1 MAKSVKL
8 TNAEVITFYQSEDYL
23 KEIETEKGTIM
34 SFQVKTRVSDR
45 VENSPLIFE
54 RCSFF
59 ADTAEKIE
67 YIRGVVVPGNTVE
80 LKGYADRRKGKDKE
94 GNTHYYDG
102 MNVREIAPINVSTEE
117 GATTEDDLPF

>member
-23 KEIETEKGTIM
+23 KEIETDKGTIM
-34 SFQVKTRVSDR
+34 SFQVKTRVNDR

-67 YIRGVVVPGNTVE
+67 YIRNVVKPGNIVE
-80 LKGYADRRKGKDKE
+80 LKGFADRRKGTDKE
-94 GNTHYYDG
+94 GNTNYYDG
-102 MNVREIAPINVSTEE
+102 MNVREIAPINVSKEE
-117 GATTEDDLPF
+117 ATTEDDLPF

>member
-8 TNAEVITFYQSEDYL
+8 TNAEIITFYQSDDFL

-34 SFQVKTRVSDR
+34 SFNVKTRVNDR
-45 VENSPLIFE
+45 VENSPLLFE

-67 YIRGVVVPGNTVE
+67 YIRGVVKPGNIVE
-80 LKGYADRRKGKDKE
+80 LRGFADRRKGKDKE
-94 GNTHYYDG
+94 GNTNYYDG
-102 MNVREIAPINVSTEE
+102 MNVKEIAPINVSKEAEQTS
-117 GATTEDDLPF
+117 EDDLPF

>member
-1 MAKSVKL
+1 MSKEVKV

-34 SFQVKTRVSDR
+34 SFQIKTRINDR

-59 ADTAEKIE
+59 ADSADKIE
-67 YIRGVVVPGNTVE
+67 YIRNTIKPGNIVE
-80 LKGYADRRKGKDKE
+80 LKGYADRRKGQDKDGKSA
-94 GNTHYYDG
+94 YYDSL
-102 MNVREIAPINVSTEE
+102 NVREISPINVSKEE
-117 GATTEDDLPF
+117 STSDDDLPF